1 MLTDLS
7 PALREIQYAQLGTFP
22 GLLRHLAIYIP
33 RRLWFSRLLKNT
45 PNFEPK
51 DRRVAIL
58 LSSDTEF
65 DPPSGNETWQ
75 RRSTTRLV
83 DGLPRFLEVCDVFR
97 ASATLFSE
105 GKLVEQLPD
114 LFRDLARNHE
124 IGCHSYA
131 HEWLGTK
138 SPPRATLRRDDLAPL
153 RPIDKENVLRRAIAA
168 IQDATGKKPR
178 SFKAPFN
185 SIDDPSTLQLLDQL
199 GFVSDS
205 SLPCFNHESSS
216 LLPTTVRHT
225 NRSNLWTEG
234 DANLIEIPHFVRAR
248 LMLFHP
254 FDLGE
259 SVTQL
264 LSRGTKPAVEDVDLL
279 CRMDSLLGK
288 SSSVVHLSSHPWE
301 FSELDGRRNKASTQR
316 LVGYLSELMHRFDVE
331 FLTMTEF
338 AAKWE
343 KESCRKHAE
352 GLNG

>member
-1 MLTDLS
+1 
-7 PALREIQYAQLGTFP
+7 
-22 GLLRHLAIYIP
+22 
-33 RRLWFSRLLKNT
+33 LKNT